1 MQHHAQLMMASQ
13 TSNDRSGVH
22 GSKAG
27 FNRNLRQGGV
37 LASLMNNLPKNS
49 PKKKSKKKKRRRR
62 R

>member
-13 TSNDRSGVH
+13 TSNDQGFTSGVH

-37 LASLMNNLPKNS
+37 LASLRLDTS
-49 PKKKSKKKKRRRR
+49 L
-62 R
+62 